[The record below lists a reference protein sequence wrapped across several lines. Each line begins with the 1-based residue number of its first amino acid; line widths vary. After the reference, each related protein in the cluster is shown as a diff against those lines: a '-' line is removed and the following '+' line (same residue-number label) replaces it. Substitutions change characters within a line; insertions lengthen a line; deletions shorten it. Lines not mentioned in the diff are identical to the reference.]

1 MVALREGFHRKENST
16 AAIVVVINSL
26 TVMYSVDERD
36 KVIEIRTVPQ
46 SSVGAPLPIILSDE
60 YRILLAYI
68 IEGSP
73 DSSLDS
79 IVPQREGEDF
89 AVLEFQRYRSFMFG
103 SPNDEAFSGHPLASR
118 GLHPY
123 AFFQIEDSS
132 WIRQLERMNSVHV
145 SHDPT
150 RFALYKHYV
159 FAFHDST
166 FECVAENF
174 TASKHC
180 GTLESLIS
188 VMHSR
193 LAAGGPHF

>member
-1 MVALREGFHRKENST
+1 MNCVRAFTEREYHSGNYGCDKF
-16 AAIVVVINSL
+16 AA
-26 TVMYSVDERD
+26 VMYSVDERD

-46 SSVGAPLPIILSDE
+46 SSVGAPLPIILSNE

-68 IEGSP
+68 IEAP
-73 DSSLDS
+73 PDS
-79 IVPQREGEDF
+79 IVPQAEGEDF
-89 AVLEFQRYRSFMFG
+89 ALIEFQRYWSFMFG

-132 WIRQLERMNSVHV
+132 WIRQLEQMNSVHIR
-145 SHDPT
+145 HDPAE
-150 RFALYKHYV
+150 FAQYKHYV

-174 TASKHC
+174 TVSEHS
-180 GTLESLIS
+180 GTSERMIA
-188 VMHSR
+188 VMERR
-193 LAAGGPHF
+193 LAAGGPDL